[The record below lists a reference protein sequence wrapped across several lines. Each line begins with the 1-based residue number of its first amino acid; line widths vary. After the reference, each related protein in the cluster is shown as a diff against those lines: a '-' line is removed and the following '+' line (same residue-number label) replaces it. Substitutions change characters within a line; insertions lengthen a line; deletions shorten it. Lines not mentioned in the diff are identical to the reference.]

1 MDTHGSVEEHIYMY
15 IYAHTRNGYFSAPEK
30 FPIMQSPQNKIEIE
44 SERKSITE
52 SECENVDKM
61 EKHYRI
67 HIGKDTALYCARN
80 VADFI
85 GIPLQDE
92 NILP

>member
-1 MDTHGSVEEHIYMY
+1 M
-15 IYAHTRNGYFSAPEK
+15 R
-30 FPIMQSPQNKIEIE
+30 QSPQDKIEIE

-52 SECENVDKM
+52 SECECENVDWM

-92 NILP
+92 KILP